1 MSNPTFSKGDR
12 VLHTERPEWGIGA
25 IVKAERL
32 TVNDQ
37 PAQRLTVRFPNAGL
51 KTLSTSHATLQ
62 LVTDGAPGVGATKAR
77 FSPACGPVADE
88 RP

>member
-62 LVTDGAPGVGATKAR
+62 LVTDSAPGVGA
-77 FSPACGPVADE
+77 
-88 RP
+88 